1 MVAETKAFNKKSID
15 NIDKTADKTPK
26 DNIGVSPKAISGGIS
41 QVWQG
46 LDTARLEAIFSARHL
61 GKVRKIVS
69 GMIGK
74 TGEFEEKT
82 GQKRGVFERWYEHP
96 TGARIGVG
104 KRISEGEVDNNA
116 ACLEIPHRILFK
128 LGQSRI
134 RRLTR
139 TLEKK
144 SDLRFSRN
152 YVAIEENTQK
162 VTKGARKGKEKLRKE
177 RKSKSQREINAGGLK
192 IILPRVEGEK
202 KTKYK
207 EDPLRMRELIAR
219 AVKQM
224 GSKAVRLIVQL
235 VGKQEQD
242 TEEEEKEPKYG
253 FEVEKKEEK
262 KGKDQKP
269 RLEFRADW
277 VQGTFHVE
285 KLEEAKRIVVKILG
299 EREEFGEEKGK
310 EIEKKLKEEN
320 PKETVEFEERPYGIR
335 YFEKSYRHP
344 SGVIAGVGHRKPGK
358 MLLDNNVAY
367 LEIPGSVLSTM
378 TQSRVRKLMRALQE
392 ECKFKCTRV
401 DVAIDDYAK
410 TFDVRT
416 VALAKDKHH
425 YTGFGNTGQHIK
437 NGRNGSL
444 GEMVTFGN
452 RGSRGGGKRICQY
465 DKSIES
471 KGKIDAMR
479 IELSCY
485 KHYAV
490 QLFEHLCAVEVI
502 AWGELIG
509 AWISGAIDFRRRQG
523 EKDKNPG
530 KRRRLGWWAKIVK
543 GFAQI
548 KPGRT
553 YTPDSIEKVKAWL
566 VKQVAPSLAVMAHR
580 MWGEAKEGED
590 QLREFMYG
598 EFVEFMMELLVNGES
613 RFKDKHHYLINSC

>member
-1 MVAETKAFNKKSID
+1 MVAKAQALNKKSID
-15 NIDKTADKTPK
+15 STSAKTPK
-26 DNIGVSPKAISGGIS
+26 DNIGVIPESVSGGIR

-46 LDTARLEAIFSARHL
+46 LDTAQLEAIFSARHL
-61 GKVRKIVS
+61 GKVQKIVS

-96 TGARIGVG
+96 TGVRIGVG
-104 KRISEGEVDNNA
+104 KRKSEGEVDNNA
-116 ACLEIPHRILFK
+116 ACLEIPYRILFK

-134 RRLTR
+134 RRLIR
-139 TLEKK
+139 TLQNK

-152 YVAIEENTQK
+152 YVEIEENTQK
-162 VTKGARKGKEKLRKE
+162 LTKDGKKGKEKLTKK
-177 RKSKSQREINAGGLK
+177 KSSTQLREIDAGGLK
-192 IILPRVEGEK
+192 IILPRGVKKKEEK
-202 KTKYK
+202 KKYK

-219 AVKQM
+219 SVKQM

-235 VGKQEQD
+235 VGKQEQNS
-242 TEEEEKEPKYG
+242 EEEQKEPKYS

-262 KGKDQKP
+262 KGKEEEP
-269 RLEFRADW
+269 RLEFRVDW
-277 VQGTFHVE
+277 IQGTFPVE
-285 KLEEAKRIVVKILG
+285 KLEKAKRIVVKIL
-299 EREEFGEEKGK
+299 REIKREKFTEEEIK
-310 EIEKKLKEEN
+310 EIEKRIKEEN
-320 PKETVEFEERPYGIR
+320 PKEIVEFEERPYGIR

-344 SGVIAGVGHRKPGK
+344 SGVIAGVGHKKPGK
-358 MLLDNNVAY
+358 MLLDESVAY
-367 LEIPGSVLSTM
+367 LEVPGSVLSTM
-378 TQSRVRKLMRALQE
+378 SQSRVRKLMNALLK

-401 DVAIDDYAK
+401 DVAIDDYTK

-425 YTGFGNTGQHIK
+425 YKGFGNTGQHIK

-452 RGSRGGGKRICQY
+452 RGSRGGGKRICKY

-485 KHYAV
+485 KHYAL

-548 KPGRT
+548 KPGRE

-580 MWGEAKEGED
+580 MWGEAKEED

-598 EFVEFMMELLVNGES
+598 EFVEFLLELLVNGES